1 MQLHDNKYDYNLQL
15 IEENNKDPFVWDN
28 KKSRTEPLAKSFER
42 LGKNKKA
49 ALVRECGT
57 FLEFRRYIESREF
70 KLHAANFC
78 KVRLCPLCS
87 WRRSLKIFG
96 QTSAIME
103 KIPKS
108 YRFIFLTLTCKNPT
122 GEELA
127 NTLDKLFKAYNLFAK
142 RKDFKDC
149 FVGWFRALE
158 ITYNK
163 SSDTYHP
170 HFHVILCC
178 HKNYF
183 KQLYLKQEKFQQ
195 MWKEC
200 MGVDYDPVVDVRKFS
215 NKKGVAEASKYAVK
229 DKDYVTKKGV
239 GIDRVIDL
247 LDNVLKNRRLVA
259 YGGNMKEI
267 KKQLKLDDAID
278 GDLINTKGEELREDL
293 GYIVERYAWHVGYK
307 GYYQIKESNYGE
319 DLKEYN
325 ERVEKVELCRREIKE
340 SFKVA
345 KEFDLINEGC

>member
-15 IEENNKDPFVWDN
+15 IEEKN
-28 KKSRTEPLAKSFER
+28 KKNPYIWDDKKNRTEPLAKSFER

-57 FLEFRRYIESREF
+57 YLEFRRYIDSGEF
-70 KLHAANFC
+70 KLHTANFC

-96 QTSAIME
+96 QTSAIMN
-103 KIPKS
+103 KIPQS

-127 NTLDKLFKAYNLFAK
+127 NMLDKLFKAYNLFAK

-158 ITYNK
+158 VTYNK
-163 SSDTYHP
+163 RSDTFHP

-183 KQLYLKQEKFQQ
+183 KQQYLNQEQFQK

-200 MGVDYDPVVDVRKFS
+200 LGADYDPVVDVRSFS
-215 NKKGVAEASKYAVK
+215 KKKGVAEASKYAVK

-239 GIDRVIDL
+239 GIDHVIDL

-278 GDLINTKGEELREDL
+278 GDLINTSGQDLREDL
-293 GYIVERYAWHVGYK
+293 NYIVERYAWHVGYK
-307 GYYQIKESNYGE
+307 GYYQIKESIYSENT
-319 DLKEYN
+319 DLYKQ
-325 ERVEKVELCRREIKE
+325 RVEKAEEYKKMFEEI
-340 SFKVA
+340 
-345 KEFDLINEGC
+345 EGS